1 MLTTNPPPSALQSV
15 HLVRLSS
22 WDRTVKR
29 PFTWEMI
36 APFFRL
42 PSLRHFDCCSAI
54 VESSNDIIDPLP
66 GSSPVEHIQFQS
78 SGINDR
84 TLGAII
90 RSSKSLR
97 TFIYTPRAVDL
108 FSPPLLGDALRECAL
123 DTLEC
128 LKVYPWN
135 GFSPL
140 RSLGPLSGFVNLT
153 HIGIPLSLLLG
164 QQDGGNTDAIPRRL
178 SMGLPL
184 LLVSLYLCVDLD
196 IDIFP
201 AAEQLVKDRHNQLK
215 HLEEIGVSS
224 PFDKHVEE
232 EERFNTLCEA
242 EGLEVLIRFPF

>member
-1 MLTTNPPPSALQSV
+1 M
-15 HLVRLSS
+15 R
-22 WDRTVKR
+22 R

-42 PSLRHFDCCSAI
+42 PSLRYFDCCSAI
-54 VESSNDIIDPLP
+54 VEYSNDIINPSP

-78 SGINDR
+78 SRINDR
-84 TLGAII
+84 ALTAII

-97 TFIYTPRAVDL
+97 TFIYTLSAATIDL

-164 QQDGGNTDAIPRRL
+164 QQDGGNTDAIARRL

-184 LLVSLYLCVDLD
+184 SLVSLYLCVDLD